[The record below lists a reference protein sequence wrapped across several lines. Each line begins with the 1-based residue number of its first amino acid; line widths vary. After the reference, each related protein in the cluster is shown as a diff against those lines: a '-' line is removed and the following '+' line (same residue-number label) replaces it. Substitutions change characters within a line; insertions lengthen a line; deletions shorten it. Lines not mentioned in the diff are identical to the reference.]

1 MGKDRAVHAPCL
13 EPRRVCCDLRAVC
26 VDSTPSFHPLPPTAV
41 PCDDERRARGKGATG
56 AAESGA
62 YVAQILLPVFERFLL
77 EQGANG
83 GTLRELRE
91 HSITAVRIKQMPG
104 IIFSAFYYEA
114 CYDRCGRRKMSE
126 KLPANILLSVLG

>member
-26 VDSTPSFHPLPPTAV
+26 ADSTPSFHPLPPTAV

-62 YVAQILLPVFERFLL
+62 YIAQILLPVFERFLL

-91 HSITAVRIKQMPG
+91 HSIKAVRIKQMPG
-104 IIFSAFYYEA
+104 IIFSAFYEA
-114 CYDRCGRRKMSE
+114 CFR
-126 KLPANILLSVLG
+126 